1 MSGLETSTIL
11 MLVSAGSTAAG
22 AASTIR
28 AGHLQSAMYGAQ
40 ADQTRAQGRSQVLK
54 ARQEALQ
61 HREKGLQVLDQMRRT
76 GATINARGSANAINP
91 FAGSTGNLMT
101 VNLKEGFEEFS
112 TTKTN
117 RLIAEDN
124 MVIMQKSAERQAS
137 IYKIA
142 GSQAK
147 SSAYASAFMQIASS
161 AAMMGMSGFGSAGS
175 AAAAPGSLNTAGS
188 YGAMGSGGSLP
199 GFPKIASQPVAY

>member
-1 MSGLETSTIL
+1 MSGIETSTIL
-11 MLVSAGSTAAG
+11 MLVGAGSTAAG

-28 AGHLQSAMYGAQ
+28 AGNLQSAMYGAQ

-61 HREKGLQVLDQMRRT
+61 HRRT
-76 GATINARGSANAINP
+76 GATINARGAANAINP

-101 VNLKEGFEEFS
+101 VNLKEGFEDFS

-137 IYKIA
+137 IYRLA

-147 SSAYASAFMQIASS
+147 SSAYASAFMQIAQS

-199 GFPKIASQPVAY
+199 GFPKIASPPIAY

>member
-11 MLVSAGSTAAG
+11 MLVGAGSTAAG

-76 GATINARGSANAINP
+76 GATINARGAANAINP

-101 VNLKEGFEEFS
+101 VNLKEGFEDFS

-161 AAMMGMSGFGSAGS
+161 AAMMGMSGFGGTNPLAGPTTGVPVS
-175 AAAAPGSLNTAGS
+175 VGQGGYAPPIQAG
-188 YGAMGSGGSLP
+188 
-199 GFPKIASQPVAY
+199 